1 MVKDTYLFGLVFG
14 DEGVE
19 ARLLSV
25 LYCALLDLL
34 ERHLRRLVVVVVA
47 NKAGRVQRH
56 RTVSVNIG
64 HNHVIILFIFITVQF
79 GDVMLQKLRIKGHLE
94 GIK

>member
-25 LYCALLDLL
+25 LYCTLLDLL

-47 NKAGRVQRH
+47 YKARRVH
-56 RTVSVNIG
+56 RRRAISIIIG
-64 HNHVIILFIFITVQF
+64 SC
-79 GDVMLQKLRIKGHLE
+79 K
-94 GIK
+94 